1 MGVLCS
7 CVASVHEFV
16 MCAILCMA
24 ALESVACW
32 IYSSPTSALRSGR
45 VAPLHVGSPP
55 PAARMIRYSPDSY
68 CYSVFVSDVPIRPD
82 EDVLEKDRDVSF
94 GAFLVADGCAAHR
107 VTRAQQRTR
116 SLPCAATLEASCSA
130 GLPWPIIRSRHA
142 SVTRAR
148 GFRSEGSRARSF
160 RPPGFLVA

>member
-1 MGVLCS
+1 MFGSTGLPSAPRSRFSGAAYAPVRVVSRLH
-7 CVASVHEFV
+7 VA
-16 MCAILCMA
+16 
-24 ALESVACW
+24 
-32 IYSSPTSALRSGR
+32 RR
-45 VAPLHVGSPP
+45 VAPSG
-55 PAARMIRYSPDSY
+55 ADDSVFDRFLLLN
-68 CYSVFVSDVPIRPD
+68 SVFVSDPTKMCYL
-82 EDVLEKDRDVSF
+82 LEKDRDVFF

-130 GLPWPIIRSRHA
+130 GLRWPIIRSRHA